1 MAFITINVPDNKLTY
16 YKQILSEFKEISLEN
31 DKNEFEDILTPQMI
45 KVLEERRAKPIE
57 KSITLDELKL
67 KIKAKY
73 AKYGF

>member
-45 KVLEERRAKPIE
+45 KVLDERRAKPIE

>member
-1 MAFITINVPDNKLTY
+1 MAFITIYVPDNKLTY

-45 KVLEERRAKPIE
+45 KVLDERRAKPIE